1 MKKLP
6 SYDEPC
12 LKPNSLEIDSDWKN
26 VVGEVLA
33 QSLQAKQAQQQMAI
47 WELLTTEVSHIKLI
61 KVVIDVFIA
70 CLNDLLSN
78 EHTKSLFD
86 DINKQKLFCNIIDV
100 YNCNVK
106 FWNDY
111 LERLVIKKDSSGH
124 LIDPSELK
132 NAFDNVSF

>member
-1 MKKLP
+1 M
-6 SYDEPC
+6 C
-12 LKPNSLEIDSDWKN
+12 LKPNSLEIDPDWKN
-26 VVGEVLA
+26 VVGEAVA

-70 CLNDLLSN
+70 CLDDLLLN
-78 EHTKSLFD
+78 EHTKSFFN
-86 DINKQKLFCNIIDV
+86 DINKKKLFCNIIDV

-111 LERLVIKKDSSGH
+111 LERLVIKKDSSSH

-132 NAFDNVSF
+132 MAFYNVSSMKQQEK